1 MPTRDRRRPGAALLL
16 LTAALLLAGCTTP
29 KHTAPTDRPAA
40 ATAWVRTELYF
51 GAVEPAL
58 WSQFLAEAVT
68 PRFPSGLTV
77 LEAQGQ
83 WRGRDEQVHKVPT
96 RILVILHPGSRE
108 TNASLDAIRRE
119 FIARFHHESVLRTDT
134 GASVSF

>member
-1 MPTRDRRRPGAALLL
+1 MLDAPTLGSVLV
-16 LTAALLLAGCTTP
+16 LTVGLLLAGCATP
-29 KHTAPTDRPAA
+29 KTTAPADRPSA

-96 RILVILHPGSRE
+96 RILVILHPGSAE
-108 TNASLDAIRRE
+108 TNAALDEIRRE

-134 GASVSF
+134 GAAVSF

>member
-1 MPTRDRRRPGAALLL
+1 MLGAPERGTALLL
-16 LTAALLLAGCTTP
+16 AVGLLLAGCATP
-29 KHTAPTDRPAA
+29 KPTAPPDRPAV

-68 PRFPSGLTV
+68 PRFPAGLTV

-83 WRGRDEQVHKVPT
+83 WRGRDGQVHQVPT
-96 RILVILHPGSRE
+96 RILVILHPGSTE
-108 TNASLDAIRRE
+108 TNAALEAIRGE
-119 FIARFHHESVLRTDT
+119 FIARFHHESVMRTDT

>member
-1 MPTRDRRRPGAALLL
+1 MPIRNFCRHLTLLL
-16 LTAALLLAGCTTP
+16 AVGLLLAGCATP
-29 KHTAPTDRPAA
+29 KPVGSPDRPAA
-40 ATAWVRTELYF
+40 TTAWVRTELYF

-96 RILVILHPGSRE
+96 RILVILHPGSAE
-108 TNASLDAIRRE
+108 TNAALEAIRRD
-119 FIARFHHESVLRTDT
+119 FIARFHHESVMRTDT
-134 GASVSF
+134 AASVSF